1 MNLKLIS
8 GLYNGL
14 FACNIFHD
22 YIYGRKVT
30 VETDN
35 KPLETL
41 FKRPLSTVPQRLQ
54 KMIMKLQRYDL
65 DVFYEKGTE
74 LYIADTL
81 SRAHLNE
88 TPRDEEEEY
97 EVLMVASIAPP
108 KME

>member
-1 MNLKLIS
+1 
-8 GLYNGL
+8 
-14 FACNIFHD
+14 
-22 YIYGRKVT
+22 
-30 VETDN
+30 
-35 KPLETL
+35 
-41 FKRPLSTVPQRLQ
+41 
-54 KMIMKLQRYDL
+54 MIMKLQRYDL

-88 TPRDEEEEY
+88 APRDEEEEY